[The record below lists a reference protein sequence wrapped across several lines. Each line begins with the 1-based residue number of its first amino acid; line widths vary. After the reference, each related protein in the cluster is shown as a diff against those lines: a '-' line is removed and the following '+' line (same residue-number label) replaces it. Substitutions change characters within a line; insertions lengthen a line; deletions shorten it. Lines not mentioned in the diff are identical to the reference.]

1 MTHNQFPFLLC
12 QNDLNLVQ
20 FEGLEEALQTISL
33 IYGPSRDTSYFLVDR
48 VIRNSKLVSLHTQN
62 LVLYDFFYSGLE
74 ELANETLEYVRV
86 AEKTLPRYYDMV
98 QNVSSTMAAF
108 GFSTDLF
115 TFPPERLAKTDNVCV
130 SDFERFY
137 ESINEVEQDL
147 EQLVMGLRVV
157 QESAED
163 RAGISKTQLNLRG
176 LYVNIDQLST
186 IFHRVK
192 ENCLEQFQN
201 AVQDV
206 VTLNKTYLEEAKI
219 HVDLDYTFEF
229 DEQAQDVY
237 KDESKLKDAIQTYLV
252 LATITKQELQ
262 ENLTEELLND
272 MIARERDLI
281 VKIQFR
287 LTERLRRR
295 VDKARADV
303 YDWYELLVR
312 NADAIQEYMP
322 YRFSEKRTIALN
334 IWKSPIAVVDLGS
347 SYGQGSQAFR
357 YTYKVNTSNWR
368 RRDFHR
374 EKSFSTIKKII
385 DEYFDPI
392 NTAIDEFDDELGKI
406 EQTLTTAIKQLR
418 NLFNSLR
425 SEEKLTTAFVL

>member
-1 MTHNQFPFLLC
+1 M
-12 QNDLNLVQ
+12 Q
-20 FEGLEEALQTISL
+20 FEGLEEALRTISL

-108 GFSTDLF
+108 GFTMDLF

-163 RAGISKTQLNLRG
+163 RVGTSKTQLNLRG

-186 IFHRVK
+186 IYHRVK
-192 ENCLEQFQN
+192 EQCLEQFQN

-206 VTLNKTYLEEAKI
+206 MTLNKTYLEEAKI

-237 KDESKLKDAIQTYLV
+237 KDERKLKDAIQTYLV

-347 SYGQGSQAFR
+347 SHGQGSQAFR

>member
-1 MTHNQFPFLLC
+1 MYNQFPFLPW

-48 VIRNSKLVSLHTQN
+48 VIQNSKLVSLHTQN

-86 AEKTLPRYYDMV
+86 AEKTIPRYYDMV

-108 GFSTDLF
+108 DFSTDLF

-130 SDFERFY
+130 SNFERFY

-147 EQLVMGLRVV
+147 EQLVKDLRVI

-163 RAGISKTQLNLRG
+163 RAGIRKTQLNLRG
-176 LYVNIDQLST
+176 LYLNIDQLST
-186 IFHRVK
+186 IYHRVK
-192 ENCLEQFQN
+192 EDCFEQFQN
-201 AVQDV
+201 AVDDV
-206 VTLNKTYLEEAKI
+206 VELNKTYLEEAKI

-237 KDESKLKDAIQTYLV
+237 SDERKLKDAIQKYLV
-252 LATITKQELQ
+252 QATITKKELQ

-281 VKIQFR
+281 TKIQFR
-287 LTERLRRR
+287 LTERIHTR
-295 VDKARADV
+295 VNMARVDV

-322 YRFSEKRTIALN
+322 DTFSEKRTIALN
-334 IWKSPIAVVDLGS
+334 IWKSPIAVVDLRS
-347 SYGQGSQAFR
+347 SHGQGSQAFR

-368 RRDFHR
+368 RQDFHR

-425 SEEKLTTAFVL
+425 SEEKLTTGFVL